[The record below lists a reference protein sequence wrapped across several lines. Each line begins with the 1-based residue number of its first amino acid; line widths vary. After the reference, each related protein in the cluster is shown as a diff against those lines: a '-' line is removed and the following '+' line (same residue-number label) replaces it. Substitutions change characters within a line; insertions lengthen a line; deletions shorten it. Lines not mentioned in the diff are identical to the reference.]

1 MNKKTAERRPA
12 RAGTGRITRSTYKP
26 NLTRRQKAAVMVRLL
41 VSEDLQPDLSG
52 LTEALQTT
60 LARDIAALRR
70 VDNDT
75 LSAVLGE
82 FVAEIEGIAL
92 SFPPDLGD
100 VLAQLEGNIS
110 DHAAAKLRRETGLS
124 YAGDPW
130 DRLSALGL
138 ERLLPILKNE
148 PPEIAAVILSK
159 LKVGRAA
166 DLLGMLSGPE
176 ARSITLAISRT
187 ASIDPE
193 TVQAIGGALLESLEA
208 EPLAAFPEGP
218 VTRVGAILNT
228 TSAAVRDDMLTGLET
243 EDRTFADAV
252 RKAIFTFENIE
263 TRIEPRDIP
272 RIVREVDEDTL
283 VTALGAAKTAF
294 PSVVEYILDNLSS
307 RMSDQLRE
315 TIEEQGSP
323 AAKDGERAITVMLTR
338 IREME
343 RAGDLI
349 MVVKEE

>member
-1 MNKKTAERRPA
+1 MNKKPAETRPA
-12 RAGTGRITRSTYKP
+12 RGGAAHITRSTYKP

-52 LTEALQTT
+52 LSEALQTT

-92 SFPPDLGD
+92 SFPHELGD

-130 DRLSALGL
+130 DRLSALGT
-138 ERLLPILKNE
+138 ERLLPILKSE

-176 ARSITLAISRT
+176 ARSVTLAISRT

-218 VTRVGAILNT
+218 VSRVGAILNT
-228 TSAAVRDDMLTGLET
+228 TTAAVRDDMLTGLEG
-243 EDRTFADAV
+243 EDEDFANAV

-283 VTALGAAKTAF
+283 IMALGAANAAF
-294 PSVVEYILDNLSS
+294 PSVVNYILDNLSS
-307 RMSDQLRE
+307 RMADQLRD
-315 TIEEQGSP
+315 TLEEQGSP
-323 AAKDGERAITVMLTR
+323 GAKDGERAMAVMITR
-338 IREME
+338 IRELE

-349 MVVKEE
+349 MIASDD

>member
-12 RAGTGRITRSTYKP
+12 RGGTGRITRSTYKP

-323 AAKDGERAITVMLTR
+323 AAKDGERAIAVMLTR